1 MKKLMV
7 AAAVALS
14 AMVGFSVESA
24 NIVGYQT
31 LTIKPGWNML
41 AVNFKDVNNTDG
53 ILLNDLFLGTGDE
66 ATCPFHADGNVN
78 TADNIQIFNA
88 DTQGYTTY
96 FLYYTT
102 KTTSSLVARKY
113 RWNEGNAVTTKRI
126 HNGDSMWFLSRSASD
141 VQMNISGE
149 VELAAVSNITI
160 KTGWNMIGS
169 FFPDGWK
176 VNDDATGYTQE
187 FWEHSG
193 AHADGNV
200 NTADNIQVFN
210 AATQGYTTYFL
221 YYTTKT
227 TSSLVA
233 RKYRWNVGN
242 SAVEGSV
249 MEPGQGAWYLHR
261 GSGFTLPIKNQTG
274 LAE

>member
-1 MKKLMV
+1 
-7 AAAVALS
+7 
-14 AMVGFSVESA
+14 
-24 NIVGYQT
+24 
-31 LTIKPGWNML
+31 ML

-78 TADNIQIFNA
+78 TATADNIQIFNA

>member
-1 MKKLMV
+1 M
-7 AAAVALS
+7 
-14 AMVGFSVESA
+14 
-24 NIVGYQT
+24 
-31 LTIKPGWNML
+31 TIKPGWNML
-41 AVNFKDVNNTDG
+41 AVNFKDVNNKDG

-66 ATCPFHADGNVN
+66 ATCPFHADINVN

-88 DTQGYTTY
+88 DTQGYSIY
-96 FLYYTT
+96 YLYYTT
-102 KTTSSLVARKY
+102 KTTSAQLARKY
-113 RWNEGNAVTTKRI
+113 RWNTGSSVATTRI
-126 HNGDSMWFLSRSASD
+126 HNGDSMWFLSRSSSD
-141 VQMNISGE
+141 VQMNVSGE

-187 FWEHSG
+187 FWENSG

-200 NTADNIQVFN
+200 NTADNIQVFD
-210 AATQGYTTYFL
+210 AATQGYTIYYL

-227 TSSLVA
+227 TTAQLA
-233 RKYRWNVGN
+233 RKYRWNTGS
-242 SAVEGSV
+242 SAPTGSI
-249 MEPGQGAWYLHR
+249 MAPGQGAWYLHR

-274 LAE
+274 LVK